1 MKKYLSIIFPL
12 AIMAFFSSCNSDR
25 KNAGSYTTEKISY
38 KEVTYLTGDTASS
51 PKQEIDILLYDI
63 KTELSDAGQNITRAV
78 SQTIL
83 DAEMGSIDAMCREYI
98 ETKKREYTGLLPEG
112 LTIEE
117 AGEEYFWLRCDH
129 TYSIDSEVIAGYKGY
144 INYVISFF
152 EFAGGAHPSSWCTI
166 LNFDPKNGQ
175 EIVPDDFMKG
185 NYESVLLP
193 FIKAGIAKH
202 FEKETFEEV
211 VQEGLLFEEEI
222 PLASNFIIGA
232 EEITFVYNRYEIAPY
247 AAGEIP
253 VSIPLKEI
261 EEILK

>member
-1 MKKYLSIIFPL
+1 
-12 AIMAFFSSCNSDR
+12 MAFFSSCNSDR
-25 KNAGSYTTEKISY
+25 KNAESYTTEKISY
-38 KEVTYLTGDTASS
+38 KEVTYLTNDTASS

-63 KTELSDAGQNITRAV
+63 KTTQPDVGQNITRAV
-78 SQTIL
+78 SQTVL
-83 DAEMGSIDAMCREYI
+83 DTEKGSIDAVCKEYI
-98 ETKKREYTGLLPEG
+98 DTKKGEYTSLLPEG

-247 AAGEIP
+247 ALGDILI
-253 VSIPLKEI
+253 SLDYNSLKEI
-261 EEILK
+261 LK